1 MSHKPSKLGIKD
13 LLHTQI
19 ISFTLNVGFCLRASG
34 FKRNWKSFQHGKMLP
49 GCCSCTINDLATDTP
64 SSLSIQDWDLA
75 DERKSWTAF
84 PSSLLRL
91 WGGYDAT
98 PAEMWIILHDSTN
111 SWKFPVSSLHVWCEE
126 LEKHQGSLWT
136 AEKNTAAA
144 QQITRSRSTSGT
156 DVNISQLITT
166 TVIKLLQK
174 HNCTYTITQSHR
186 NKTE

>member
-75 DERKSWTAF
+75 DERKTSWTAF

-91 WGGYDAT
+91 WGAMMQHQQKCGLFYTTLQTAGSFQY
-98 PAEMWIILHDSTN
+98 LHYTCDVRSLKSIRVHYEQQRKTLQQLNKSQEVDQHLEQMLTSHN
-111 SWKFPVSSLHVWCEE
+111 SL
-126 LEKHQGSLWT
+126 
-136 AEKNTAAA
+136 
-144 QQITRSRSTSGT
+144 
-156 DVNISQLITT
+156 
-166 TVIKLLQK
+166 LLQL
-174 HNCTYTITQSHR
+174 
-186 NKTE
+186 